1 MINYII
7 SDIHFSKTKNFKSI
21 SDPMEEF
28 IEILRNDTETKRAI
42 ISGDYFDHAFNTSDP
57 EYKRSI
63 QYLSE
68 ICALSD
74 EVLVLYGTQ
83 SHDRNNYTPI
93 IPFLPDHVHFFKN
106 VGVFN
111 SNINSDKI
119 LMIPEEYP
127 DDFVAYY
134 ADYFNV
140 DNNFYDIVIGH
151 GMITGAKLNEYIK
164 VDNVKIGDRTFNP
177 KDLSSIGSQVFFGH
191 VHLRQ
196 NLADNVC
203 YVGSMNK
210 VAFGEEQEV
219 KGYLTYDGAAV
230 TFNEI
235 KSVHQYSDVF
245 LSDYKSLVNDNYD
258 FDNHHF
264 RILIDQNTPLEDLAY
279 IKLAGLKSKRADKK
293 TKELSIEADLNKL
306 KYESL
311 QKDMEL
317 KDQFIIAFEADS
329 KNNKKV
335 KEKIL
340 IEINS
345 NLSALIK

>member
-1 MINYII
+1 
-7 SDIHFSKTKNFKSI
+7 
-21 SDPMEEF
+21 
-28 IEILRNDTETKRAI
+28 
-42 ISGDYFDHAFNTSDP
+42 
-57 EYKRSI
+57 
-63 QYLSE
+63 
-68 ICALSD
+68 
-74 EVLVLYGTQ
+74 
-83 SHDRNNYTPI
+83 
-93 IPFLPDHVHFFKN
+93 
-106 VGVFN
+106 
-111 SNINSDKI
+111 
-119 LMIPEEYP
+119 
-127 DDFVAYY
+127 
-134 ADYFNV
+134 
-140 DNNFYDIVIGH
+140 
-151 GMITGAKLNEYIK
+151 
-164 VDNVKIGDRTFNP
+164 
-177 KDLSSIGSQVFFGH
+177 
-191 VHLRQ
+191 
-196 NLADNVC
+196 
-203 YVGSMNK
+203 
-210 VAFGEEQEV
+210 
-219 KGYLTYDGAAV
+219 
-230 TFNEI
+230 
-235 KSVHQYSDVF
+235 VF